1 MEEVQGSS
9 PCSSTRTRLLQSLAG
24 YTPDGLEEG
33 VWCERCLGY
42 GAPFLLSGSGAR
54 DRPLTTVRPVGI
66 GELLKGI
73 EVKIGSAIDMYNQPS
88 DVQRLFD
95 SRVGFQ
101 TQQ

>member
-1 MEEVQGSS
+1 
-9 PCSSTRTRLLQSLAG
+9 
-24 YTPDGLEEG
+24 
-33 VWCERCLGY
+33 
-42 GAPFLLSGSGAR
+42 LSGSGAR

-66 GELLKGI
+66 GEFLKGI

>member
-1 MEEVQGSS
+1 MEGVRGSN
-9 PCSSTRTRLLQSLAG
+9 PLSSTRTRLLQIPSG